1 MKLSGFTKNLIALII
16 ITIVIGALTEY
27 FEIAAFLFP
36 LMVLAVAIWFMI
48 SPFKLNDDV

>member
-1 MKLSGFTKNLIALII
+1 MKLSGYRKNLIALVI

-27 FEIAAFLFP
+27 FEIAALLFP
-36 LMVLAVAIWFMI
+36 IMVVAVAIWFVI